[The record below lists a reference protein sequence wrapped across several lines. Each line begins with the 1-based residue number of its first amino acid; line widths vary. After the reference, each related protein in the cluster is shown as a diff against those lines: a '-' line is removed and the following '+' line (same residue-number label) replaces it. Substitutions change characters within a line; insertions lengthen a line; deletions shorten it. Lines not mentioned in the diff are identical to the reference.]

1 MYGVESTSL
10 YNAIVTRTITPPDGK
25 PVIKQ
30 LDVEQAAYTRNAFAK
45 HVYSKIFDWL
55 VNRVNGSLQ
64 SSNEQVGLG
73 GMKSIDS

>member
-1 MYGVESTSL
+1 M
-10 YNAIVTRTITPPDGK
+10 
-25 PVIKQ
+25 IKQ

-73 GMKSIDS
+73 GMKSIGILDIYGFESLLNNG